1 MDVLVSRSK
10 FERSLSKKPLV
21 DITLLRTLAPMIAGS
36 RPPTKNDM
44 ATSLAKPLPPEILHR
59 PKTGFSIPVRDWV
72 GGEKQ
77 ATRGGDCRDWARY
90 IYNRQWAA

>member
-10 FERSLSKKPLV
+10 FERSLSKTPLV
-21 DITLLRTLAPMIAGS
+21 AFTLLRTLAPMIAGS

-44 ATSLAKPLPPEILHR
+44 ATSLAKPLPPETLHR
-59 PKTGFSIPVRDWV
+59 PKTGFSIPVCDWV

-77 ATRGGDCRDWARY
+77 ATRGGNCRDWARY